1 MLALA
6 PGGVLSRQIVLLSVL
21 SEKRR
26 DGAQDDG
33 TAPRVDP
40 IRGREGSSV
49 SVATNPQNL
58 RSLPVS
64 LHPKPDSG

>member
-21 SEKRR
+21 SEKQR

-33 TAPRVDP
+33 TAPRVGP
-40 IRGREGSSV
+40 IREREGSSV
-49 SVATNPQNL
+49 
-58 RSLPVS
+58 
-64 LHPKPDSG
+64 